1 MPTVNHY
8 FNNYTNS
15 MEQRLIEDLVA
26 ESIQIYG
33 VECFYIPR
41 TLVNEDLLFT
51 EDALSKFDNAYQL
64 EMYVKNV
71 DGFEGDGKFLSKFGL
86 EIRDEMTLTVSQ
98 RRFSEEVLEST
109 DNTNEP
115 IEGDIIY
122 FPLNKKMFEV
132 KFVDHESIFYQ
143 MGSIQTYDL
152 RCEMFEY
159 SHQKIDTGIP
169 AIDKIEE
176 DYSGDKNFYNLK
188 DELGYDLTT
197 ENGAAI
203 VLEEYKIENT
213 DSSAINEFLTKQTT
227 NPTTN
232 FVDWSESNPF
242 GDL

>member
-1 MPTVNHY
+1 
-8 FNNYTNS
+8 

>member
-188 DELGYDLTT
+188 DELGYDLTM

>member
-1 MPTVNHY
+1 
-8 FNNYTNS
+8 

-188 DELGYDLTT
+188 DELGYDLTM